1 MNIAWKLTALLTV
14 LLSGTLLSAKQE
26 TKMAT
31 KVAPPRVEIAILLD
45 TSGSMQGLLDQAKAR
60 LWDIVNTLATARK
73 HGSIPDLRVAL
84 YEYGKSSLST
94 ESGWIREIVPLSD
107 DLDRISTELFAL
119 TTNGG
124 NEFCGMAISRAVQ
137 ELKWSEGDQYRAIF
151 IAGNEPFT
159 QGSLDYQLACKS
171 AIEKGITVNTLHC
184 GPEDQGRS
192 GKWAHA
198 ATLSDGRFFN
208 IDHNKAAASIRAPQ
222 DARIRKLNKMLN
234 TTYIAYGREGKD
246 RKELQGNMDDK
257 ATESP
262 GEADVERALSKGSGL
277 YRNSAWDLVDALK
290 EGKVKLEEVKEDQLP
305 EDMRKM
311 TLEEKKAHLEK
322 KTKERDEVQKELGK
336 LGEERRAFIE
346 KKLQKDGVQTFSSAV
361 RATLEDQMK
370 AKGFEFK
377 KSR

>member
-14 LLSGTLLSAKQE
+14 LLSGTVLSAKQE

-84 YEYGKSSLST
+84 YEYGKSSLPA
-94 ESGWIREIVPLSD
+94 ESGWIRQIVPLSD

-119 TTNGG
+119 STNGG
-124 NEFCGMAISRAVQ
+124 DEFCGMAISRAVQ

-159 QGSLDYQLACKS
+159 QGSLDYRLACKA
-171 AIEKGITVNTLHC
+171 AIENGITINTLHC
-184 GPEDQGRS
+184 GPEAQGRS

-208 IDHNKAAASIRAPQ
+208 IDHNKAAPSIRAPQ
-222 DARIRKLNKMLN
+222 DARIRELNKILN

-246 RKELQGNMDDK
+246 RKKLQENVDDK
-257 ATESP
+257 AAGSP
-262 GEADVERALSKGSGL
+262 GEADVERALSKGSAL
-277 YRNSAWDLVDALK
+277 YRNGAWDLVDALK

-305 EDMRKM
+305 EEMRKM

-322 KTKERDEVQKELGK
+322 KTKERDAVQKELGK
-336 LGEERRAFIE
+336 LGEERRGFIE

-361 RATLEDQMK
+361 RATLEEQMK

>member
-124 NEFCGMAISRAVQ
+124 NEFCGMAISRALQ
-137 ELKWSEGDQYRAIF
+137 ELKG
-151 IAGNEPFT
+151 
-159 QGSLDYQLACKS
+159 
-171 AIEKGITVNTLHC
+171 
-184 GPEDQGRS
+184 
-192 GKWAHA
+192 
-198 ATLSDGRFFN
+198 
-208 IDHNKAAASIRAPQ
+208 
-222 DARIRKLNKMLN
+222 
-234 TTYIAYGREGKD
+234 
-246 RKELQGNMDDK
+246 
-257 ATESP
+257 
-262 GEADVERALSKGSGL
+262 
-277 YRNSAWDLVDALK
+277 
-290 EGKVKLEEVKEDQLP
+290 
-305 EDMRKM
+305 
-311 TLEEKKAHLEK
+311 
-322 KTKERDEVQKELGK
+322 
-336 LGEERRAFIE
+336 
-346 KKLQKDGVQTFSSAV
+346 
-361 RATLEDQMK
+361 
-370 AKGFEFK
+370 
-377 KSR
+377 